1 MSTKRLA
8 ADGLFLA
15 LSLVV
20 SYIEVLLPIP
30 VGIPGVKIG
39 LANGVI
45 MVLLFFTTW
54 KRTLGISVIR
64 ILLVGFLFGNPM
76 TIVYSLAGGILS
88 LVVMA
93 LLKKINGFSEV
104 GISVGGG
111 VAHNIGQL
119 SVAVLLM
126 ENARI
131 YYYTPVLLVTGTIA
145 GVIIGVLSALLL
157 KKIPRQLFAD

>member
-8 ADGLFLA
+8 ADAMFLTLA
-15 LSLVV
+15 LVV
-20 SYIEVLLPIP
+20 SYIEVLIPIP
-30 VGIPGVKIG
+30 VGIPGIKLG

-54 KRTLGISVIR
+54 IRTLEISVIR
-64 ILLVGFLFGNPM
+64 VVLAGFLFGNPM

-88 LVVMA
+88 LIVMG
-93 LLKKINGFSEV
+93 LLKKIEGFSPV

-119 SVAVLLM
+119 SVAVILM
-126 ENARI
+126 ENTKI
-131 YYYTPVLLVTGTIA
+131 YYSAPFLLSRGRIA
-145 GVIIGVLSALLL
+145 GNINGVLSGVLV
-157 KKIPRQLFAD
+157 KKIGTQLFN

>member
-1 MSTKRLA
+1 M
-8 ADGLFLA
+8 
-15 LSLVV
+15 
-20 SYIEVLLPIP
+20 
-30 VGIPGVKIG
+30 
-39 LANGVI
+39 
-45 MVLLFFTTW
+45 
-54 KRTLGISVIR
+54 IR

-93 LLKKINGFSEV
+93 VLKKINGFSEV